1 MRKFSCLFVC
11 LFVLCCR
18 PPVFAEDM
26 RTDFV
31 EMRAKKEA
39 ALQQARTAARQAE
52 AEAEQ
57 SRRAILDDKT
67 ALTRAIADLEKK
79 NNGLRKQIRENEERL
94 QELTEA
100 GKRLQAAYAEAAGVV
115 REIIGYVR
123 TNAKDLTE
131 LFGQSPQSALVDG
144 RQSLTRDLADAR
156 RFPSMENIRR
166 MVDLLIEEIQ
176 LSGQVRKVSGTVVD
190 RDGTDS
196 PAEILLVGN
205 LTVAYRTSAETGF
218 ALYSEGSRRLFAL
231 SSKPSFFVGR
241 QIRKYMAGDSPAVF
255 MDISGGAALRQLT
268 HQLSLMAQ
276 IPRGGPIVWPILLIL
291 LLGTAI
297 AVERFYYL
305 GKRNCDAENFMAGV
319 SECVGRDDWA
329 GCRDLCREIKDKSV
343 PRVIH
348 TALDYRQMSRED
360 MENALQ
366 EAILNEVPRLER
378 FLSTLGMLAAIAPLM
393 GLLGTVTGMINTFHA
408 ITYYGTG
415 DPRMMSGGISEA
427 LVTTMLG
434 LCVAI
439 PLMLAHTLISRR
451 VENIIGQMEEK
462 AVSFVNQVFKT
473 REQGA

>member
-1 MRKFSCLFVC
+1 MKKKSCLFLC
-11 LFVLCCR
+11 LLLLCS
-18 PPVFAEDM
+18 PLPLSAGDM
-26 RTDFV
+26 RADYV
-31 EMRAKKEA
+31 KMREQQAAVLRQAETA
-39 ALQQARTAARQAE
+39 ALQAE

-57 SRRAILDDKT
+57 SRQAILKDKD
-67 ALTRAIADLEKK
+67 ALLQAMADLEQK
-79 NNGLRKQIRENEERL
+79 NSRLKTQIADTENQL
-94 QELTEA
+94 QQLTEK
-100 GKRLQAAYAEAAGVV
+100 GNQLQTVYAEVSGVV

-123 TNAKDLTE
+123 TNAKDLDE
-131 LFGQSPQSALVDG
+131 LFRQSPQSAFVPD
-144 RQSLTRDLADAR
+144 RQSLAQELADAR
-156 RFPSMENIRR
+156 RFPSMDNVRR
-166 MVDLLIEEIQ
+166 MVDLLLEEIE
-176 LSGQVRKVSGTVVD
+176 LSGQVRKTSGTVVD
-190 RDGTDS
+190 RSGATS

-205 LTVAYRTSAETGF
+205 LTVAYRTSSEMGF
-218 ALYSEGSRRLFAL
+218 ALFSDSSHRLFAL
-231 SSKPSFFVGR
+231 SRKPSFSVAR
-241 QIRKYMAGDSPAVF
+241 QIKKYMAGDDDAVCL
-255 MDISGGAALRQLT
+255 DISGGAALRQLT
-268 HQLSLMAQ
+268 HKLSLMAQ

-291 LLGTAI
+291 AI
-297 AVERFYYL
+297 GAVITVERFRYL
-305 GKRNCDAENFMAGV
+305 AKRNCDAETFMARV
-319 SECVGRDDWA
+319 SECVGRDDWTA
-329 GCRDLCREIKDKSV
+329 CRELCRNDKDKSV
-343 PRVIH
+343 PKVIH

-473 REQGA
+473 RGR